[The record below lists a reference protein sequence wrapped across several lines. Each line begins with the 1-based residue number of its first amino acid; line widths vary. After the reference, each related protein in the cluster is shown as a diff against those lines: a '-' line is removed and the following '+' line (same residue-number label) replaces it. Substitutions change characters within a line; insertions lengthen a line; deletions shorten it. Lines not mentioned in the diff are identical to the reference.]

1 MDRPRGVDAYVAAR
15 THAGKAAQQIADEL
29 NAAGVVTA
37 SGRPLSTN
45 VVAQKQSRLGIRLK
59 QTLAPRRT
67 CDRILRAYPTIPRS
81 DDNKDVMIR
90 AIALSKKARNE
101 RRFRTYS
108 GR

>member
-45 VVAQKQSRLGIRLK
+45 VVATEG
-59 QTLAPRRT
+59 
-67 CDRILRAYPTIPRS
+67 DVLRS
-81 DDNKDVMIR
+81 HR
-90 AIALSKKARNE
+90 ACKSHLSE
-101 RRFRTYS
+101 V
-108 GR
+108 

>member
-37 SGRPLSTN
+37 SGRPLST
-45 VVAQKQSRLGIRLK
+45 QCGRHGG
-59 QTLAPRRT
+59 RR
-67 CDRILRAYPTIPRS
+67 S
-81 DDNKDVMIR
+81 
-90 AIALSKKARNE
+90 AIASCVQIPPFRGLTTIRTRRYASISLCRN
-101 RRFRTYS
+101 RGKSADFVLIS